1 MGSFEPAGGGF
12 FKIVLELMLLLMLN
26 MSHHKSVIKINFKEF
41 IIKMKKVFKLLLILS
56 CQIIVA
62 QNDYFEKGNSL
73 LQQNK
78 YKQAQKIF
86 EIGLKENPKN
96 LMYKN
101 QIALALINQGK
112 NNDAE
117 EIIKK
122 VLEVD
127 SLNVAALWYGGINN
141 FMAKDS
147 DFKKAIL
154 YFEKAY
160 PLIDKGSGQFFGVN
174 FFIGKSYRNLLYSEG
189 LSFEE
194 TDRMLETLEKYTE
207 LQPNAEDYKD
217 TIAFINYIKEKRP
230 PKNVKNWVIASSE
243 RKRTK

>member
-1 MGSFEPAGGGF
+1 
-12 FKIVLELMLLLMLN
+12 
-26 MSHHKSVIKINFKEF
+26 
-41 IIKMKKVFKLLLILS
+41 MKKIFKLLLLLS
-56 CQIIVA
+56 FQIVFA

-73 LQQNK
+73 LQNGK
-78 YKQAQKIF
+78 YEEAQKIF
-86 EIGLKENPKN
+86 ENGLKENPKD

-117 EIIKK
+117 ETIKE
-122 VLEVD
+122 VLKVD

-141 FMAKDS
+141 FMAKEG
-147 DFKKAIL
+147 DFKKAII

-160 PLIDKGSGQFFGVN
+160 PLINKNSGQFFGVN
-174 FFIGKSYRNLLYSEG
+174 FYIGKSYRNLLYSEG

-207 LQPNAEDYKD
+207 LQPDAEDYQD
-217 TIAFINYIKEKRP
+217 TIKFVNYIKEKRP
-230 PKNVKNWVIASSE
+230 PKNVKKWVIANSE
-243 RKRTK
+243 KKAEEIIKNELK